1 MAAGGGGFSRWRGG
15 GSPPVLLLALTA
27 VGLQLLLASAELQR
41 VAHPAKND
49 GSLSV
54 LVVGDWGRRGGYNQS
69 KVAAQMGR
77 VGEKLD
83 IDFIISTG
91 DNFYDTGIRSV
102 EDRAFEE
109 SFTDIYTASSLQK
122 PWYAVLGNHDY
133 HGDVL
138 AQLSPAL
145 REIDRRW
152 ICMRSF
158 IVDAE
163 VAEFFFVDTVPF
175 VLRYWKHPGLRRYD
189 WRGVAPREA
198 YLSGLLKDL
207 EAALRASPARWKI
220 VVGHNP
226 IRSASVHGNT
236 KELDEL
242 LLPVLKA
249 NDVDL
254 YINGHDHC
262 LEHISS
268 NDSPIQFLTSGA
280 GSKAWRGVF
289 KPNADR
295 LMFFYD
301 GQGFLSI
308 QLTRDRLKLAFHDVA
323 GEVLHRWSTAKALHP
338 FI

>member
-189 WRGVAPREA
+189 WRG
-198 YLSGLLKDL
+198 DL

-268 NDSPIQFLTSGA
+268 ND
-280 GSKAWRGVF
+280 RGVF